1 MDIGRYAN
9 GYWVKDRMIVY
20 FGIGTN
26 FGDREAN
33 LRTALQLLHERV
45 GECLACS
52 LIYRSAP
59 QGFVSENEFAN
70 MVVVCKT
77 DQSPEDILRITQQI
91 EREMGRTEKS
101 VNGIYHDRVI
111 DIDLLKALTPSNSP
125 FKGENLMEGEDVV
138 CKSETLTLPHP
149 RMQERDFVMIPLREV
164 EAILN

>member
-1 MDIGRYAN
+1 MVI
-9 GYWVKDRMIVY
+9 
-20 FGIGTN
+20 FLGIGTN
-26 FGDREAN
+26 LGDREAN

-77 DQSPEDILRITQQI
+77 DHSPEDILRITQQI

-101 VNGIYHDRVI
+101 VNGVYHDRVI

-125 FKGENLMEGEDVV
+125 FKGENFLEGEEVV
-138 CKSETLTLPHP
+138 CNTETLTLPHP
-149 RMQERDFVMIPLREV
+149 RICERDFVQIPLREV
-164 EAILN
+164 EEILHDTRKYVRTLLPARAL